1 MDIWWMIL
9 LAGLGTFLMRS
20 VGVWVRTDRLQANWL
35 DRIGFAVILV
45 MAASSV
51 ADLGQSAVEVWGAIA
66 ASIVVVVASIVKL
79 PFLLRIALGCLVF
92 GAIASL
98 QLG

>member
-1 MDIWWMIL
+1 MYVWWVIL

-20 VGVWVRTDRLQANWL
+20 VGIWVRTDRLQASWL
-35 DRIGFAVILV
+35 DKVGFAVILV
-45 MAASSV
+45 MATSSV
-51 ADLGQSAVEVWGAIA
+51 TDLGESSVELWGAIA
-66 ASIVVVVASIVKL
+66 ASIVVVVASMIEL

-98 QLG
+98 EFC

>member
-1 MDIWWMIL
+1 MRIWWIIL

-20 VGVWVRTDRLQANWL
+20 VGICVRTRLQANWL
-35 DRIGFAVILV
+35 DKIGFAVILV
-45 MAASSV
+45 MATRSV
-51 ADLGQSAVEVWGAIA
+51 TDLGQSSVEIWGAIA

-98 QLG
+98 SLS